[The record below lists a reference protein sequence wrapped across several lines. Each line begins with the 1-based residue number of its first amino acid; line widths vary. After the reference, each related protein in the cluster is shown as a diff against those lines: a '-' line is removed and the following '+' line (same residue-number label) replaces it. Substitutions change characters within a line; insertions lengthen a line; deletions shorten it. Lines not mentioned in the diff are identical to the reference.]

1 MLLNTIIKPPG
12 VHGSPFPWAYREN
25 NQVNYIRFCFTQ
37 LSRGN
42 NPSCLAI
49 SFYVKIA
56 HQK

>member
-1 MLLNTIIKPPG
+1 MLLNTIINPQVFMDPHF
-12 VHGSPFPWAYREN
+12 HGHREN